1 MHLVQLLCQQINGSD
16 IDPDSKFGPATYNQ
30 VKILQ
35 GRLGVT
41 KDGVVGKA
49 TWQAVGERY

>member
-49 TWQAVGERY
+49 TWQAA